1 MNDNIQPTR
10 EGYASINLDFE
21 TSDQEVV
28 ANMFI
33 HEGQLR
39 EQDAILELLIKM
51 TPPVEVDTEFIQGYK
66 AGYIYA
72 MHLISERIHGPAGPE
87 QAVDVEPEEE
97 FDITDIDDPE

>member
-1 MNDNIQPTR
+1 MTDNIQPTR

-39 EQDAILELLIKM
+39 EQDAILELLITM
-51 TPPVEVDTEFIQGYK
+51 TPPVEGDTEFIRGYK
-66 AGYIYA
+66 SGYTYA
-72 MHLISERIHGPAGPE
+72 MHVISDRIHG
-87 QAVDVEPEEE
+87 AVTPKYVAEDEVEE